1 MRHTVNVNQNPKTR
15 SRTEGTKKPR
25 RIASFSDMKKTSIR
39 DSCPQ
44 VGTTQTPLP
53 TSTNPKSFGTS
64 VEKNP
69 PKKRAERTSV
79 GRVINGW
86 KVVAKVRKSEVGK
99 FPHPIYRGICPV
111 CGCEKDQEL
120 AYFRN
125 SKSCG
130 CARYKRSNQPEDLE
144 DDMEDVDD
152 STINDSFIVREDMVE
167 AYSPQKSRRKQGS
180 RKPGVLVR
188 YADMT
193 ENQQI
198 MLSECLGSTWNAMQA
213 LVGDRFLMMLDAFQG
228 DDIQMPTVE
237 QIEKRIIMSKIAS
250 EFKRLRA
257 YSDEDQSI
265 DPILEDM
272 AETHK
277 TTTKTIREI
286 LRLASI
292 ELQNAHSEHAFMMD
306 VEELKTNDSLVLD

>member
-1 MRHTVNVNQNPKTR
+1 MPPTVNVNRNPKTR
-15 SRTEGTKKPR
+15 SRTNDAKHPIFKTKVPK
-25 RIASFSDMKKTSIR
+25 
-39 DSCPQ
+39 
-44 VGTTQTPLP
+44 TPLP
-53 TSTNPKSFGTS
+53 TSTNPKPSLNS
-64 VEKNP
+64 AEKHT

-86 KVVAKVRKSEVGK
+86 KVIAKVRKSEIGK
-99 FPHPIYRGICPV
+99 IPHPIYRGICPV
-111 CGCEKDQEL
+111 CGKEKDQEL

-130 CARYKRSNQPEDLE
+130 CAQYKRSNKPEDLE
-144 DDMEDVDD
+144 DDMEGMEDV
-152 STINDSFIVREDMVE
+152 VDME
-167 AYSPQKSRRKQGS
+167 ESYYPRPSRRKQGS

-188 YADMT
+188 YADMP

-198 MLSECLGSTWNAMQA
+198 MLSECLGSTWNALQA
-213 LVGDRFLMMLDAFQG
+213 LVGDRFLLMLDAFQG

-265 DPILEDM
+265 EPILEDM
-272 AETHK
+272 AKTHK

-286 LRLASI
+286 LRLASM
-292 ELQNAHSEHAFMMD
+292 ELQNAHSEHAFYMD
-306 VEELKTNDSLVLD
+306 VEEFKTNDLLVLD

>member
-1 MRHTVNVNQNPKTR
+1 MRHTGNGNRNPLNR
-15 SRTEGTKKPR
+15 SRTNDARKPR
-25 RIASFSDMKKTSIR
+25 FKTR
-39 DSCPQ
+39 TPKTTPQ
-44 VGTTQTPLP
+44 
-53 TSTNPKSFGTS
+53 TSTNPESSSKSTG
-64 VEKNP
+64 KNT

-79 GRVINGW
+79 GRTINGW
-86 KVVAKVRKSEVGK
+86 KVIAKVRKSEIGK
-99 FPHPIYRGICPV
+99 IPHPIYRGICPV
-111 CGCEKDQEL
+111 CGKEKDQEL

-125 SKSCG
+125 SMSCG

-144 DDMEDVDD
+144 DDMEDMEDVVDMEE
-152 STINDSFIVREDMVE
+152 S
-167 AYSPQKSRRKQGS
+167 YSPPKSRRKQGS

-188 YADMT
+188 YADMPD
-193 ENQQI
+193 NQQI

-213 LVGDRFLMMLDAFQG
+213 LVGDRFLMVLDAFQG
-228 DDIQMPTVE
+228 DDVQMPTVE

-257 YSDEDQSI
+257 DNDEDQSI
-265 DPILEDM
+265 DPILEEM

-277 TTTKTIREI
+277 TTPMAIREI

-306 VEELKTNDSLVLD
+306 GESADHVFA